1 MTFAI
6 AFANPLYPRLTE
18 KTGQVKKNE
27 GSEKKRAGLINIEQT
42 RANVQD
48 NKASRH
54 ISSTYI

>member
-6 AFANPLYPRLTE
+6 TFANSFYPRLTE
-18 KTGQVKKNE
+18 KTKTSE
-27 GSEKKRAGLINIEQT
+27 GSEKKRLCVINIEQT
-42 RANVQD
+42 RANVPD